1 MRSYVNPF
9 RARTSEQVAHQGL
22 DRYLRSFGAD
32 ALDLLPD
39 ELWDRL
45 VLIRS
50 APGAGKTSLL
60 RAVSAETLGVLDGRR
75 HPHEELRERLRS
87 MGVIDEHDVPAVLG
101 FRVPLGRDFRAI
113 VDLEPTDAAGRRT
126 FLRLLDARI
135 VGAFCEGV
143 THLVSVDEGSA
154 AAAVS
159 VEAHASGAAALG
171 GYVMSSALGGGSS
184 GPIEPFPL
192 DTGVAPSG
200 AQRSDAASALSPD
213 PYATVVVRVPEQ
225 RFETAIER
233 FSRLG
238 DVRSLSTSSEDVT
251 AQYVDLRARLR
262 HYRAVETRLVGFL
275 QETATVNQ
283 MLAVQDRIDG
293 VQLTIEELTAQLKSM
308 REQTT
313 YGTLSVYVAEKDVS
327 AAVHRSNTF
336 GGTFWNSVTLLRD
349 GVRVTGLALTALLP
363 FLVVAGVVLPLLM
376 VLGVLK
382 STFALNFIA
391 YFASVAGLFLGIIGG
406 ATYARRHKD

>member
-1 MRSYVNPF
+1 MTR
-9 RARTSEQVAHQGL
+9 RTRIMIA
-22 DRYLRSFGAD
+22 A
-32 ALDLLPD
+32 
-39 ELWDRL
+39 
-45 VLIRS
+45 
-50 APGAGKTSLL
+50 
-60 RAVSAETLGVLDGRR
+60 
-75 HPHEELRERLRS
+75 
-87 MGVIDEHDVPAVLG
+87 AVL
-101 FRVPLGRDFRAI
+101 
-113 VDLEPTDAAGRRT
+113 AA
-126 FLRLLDARI
+126 A
-135 VGAFCEGV
+135 
-143 THLVSVDEGSA
+143 LVASA
-154 AAAVS
+154 AATLIVGYGRSGSSAVGDGDS
-159 VEAHASGAAALG
+159 RLSREAAIQSATEAALGSQAGTAPEGTEAEAGSAGDFAAAVPPASAPAAHHLLRTGDLSLLVARGALPATVDRITSGAAALG

-251 AQYVDLRARLR
+251 AQYVDVRARLR

-363 FLVVAGVVLPLLM
+363 FLVVAGVVAVP
-376 VLGVLK
+376 
-382 STFALNFIA
+382 AL
-391 YFASVAGLFLGIIGG
+391 YFV
-406 ATYARRHKD
+406 RRLRRSRRRPAQPTQPA